1 MFEEPAERAT
11 FMPMSWG
18 RATIIETTFCQGKLM
33 STVTPTGNS
42 PANQPSSFSSFE
54 DQLTVA
60 QSSKILADYVK
71 NHGVA
76 VWKSDLEALA
86 KDTSGDTPAEV
97 SAAASYMLSHPDVY
111 TAIETLDNPKADGLS
126 GHWNFQDAA
135 NGALGSTGTMA
146 DLKDVFD
153 RAIKSSAEITKLTT
167 EKKTGLDAT
176 KQRPQN

>member
-1 MFEEPAERAT
+1 
-11 FMPMSWG
+11 
-18 RATIIETTFCQGKLM
+18 M

-60 QSSKILADYVK
+60 RSSKILADYVK
-71 NHGVA
+71 DHGGA

-86 KDTSGDTPAEV
+86 SDTSGNTPPEV

-111 TAIETLDNPKADGLS
+111 TAIETLDNPNADGLS